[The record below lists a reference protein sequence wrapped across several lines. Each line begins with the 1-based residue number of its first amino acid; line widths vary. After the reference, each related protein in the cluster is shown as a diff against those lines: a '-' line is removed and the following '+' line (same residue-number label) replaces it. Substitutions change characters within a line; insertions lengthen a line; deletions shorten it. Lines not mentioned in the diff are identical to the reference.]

1 MVTHHLRDKRGQT
14 SRGVGDR
21 LFLGANSRI
30 PPFGDNFY
38 PAPQDDRASDLFDN
52 RDVERVVG
60 TGSKGDGVVVG
71 DDHLPQ
77 SPKVPRVQPGIIG

>member
-1 MVTHHLRDKRGQT
+1 MVTRHLRGKRGQT
-14 SRGVGDR
+14 SKVKSRP
-21 LFLGANSRI
+21 FLSAKPRI

-38 PAPQDDRASDLFDN
+38 PAPQDDRASDLLDD
-52 RDVERVVG
+52 RDIERAVG